1 MHSRMVTHNRQGSP
15 ERASRQSKAVRTL
28 QSPRPI
34 IRHQWSSELASTAR
48 ALSMRMKL
56 NPRRACAARV
66 ALCVCVSGSSSYSVR
81 FSLQPTASTA
91 FILGFQLVDFRKSL
105 PFKSYGE
112 KKPICKL
119 VSSREPFSRTFWT
132 NETQEL
138 LEAQPVSR
146 ILLQTLASSAASVK

>member
-1 MHSRMVTHNRQGSP
+1 M
-15 ERASRQSKAVRTL
+15 RAVPY
-28 QSPRPI
+28 PRACAPRVKKHVLKQPVPYVMLCSLI
-34 IRHQWSSELASTAR
+34 
-48 ALSMRMKL
+48 

-66 ALCVCVSGSSSYSVR
+66 ALCVCLSVCYRSSSYSVR

-91 FILGFQLVDFRKSL
+91 FLGFQLVDFRKSL